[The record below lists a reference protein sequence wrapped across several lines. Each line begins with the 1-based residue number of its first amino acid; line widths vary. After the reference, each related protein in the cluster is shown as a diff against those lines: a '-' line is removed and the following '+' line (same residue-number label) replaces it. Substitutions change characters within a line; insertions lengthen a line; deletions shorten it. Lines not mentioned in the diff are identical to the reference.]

1 MKTFLVCVVL
11 FLSAIALQAQG
22 VSKEY
27 EQAMIKMLEASRN
40 MEAMKQIAPQMINMI
55 KQQTKDVPDEAWK
68 EIEAEMI
75 AMYDQIIKA
84 MIPIYQKY
92 MTLEDIQEVIKFY
105 ETPVGKKMAEA
116 TPKITMESMPIAQK
130 IAMENMQ
137 KLMEKLKGKG
147 YIKQ

>member
-1 MKTFLVCVVL
+1 MKTFLVCIVL
-11 FLSAIALQAQG
+11 FLSAIASQAQG

-27 EQAMIKMLEASRN
+27 EQAMIKMLEASRS